1 MLPVAFRLSSAPRRH
16 RIVNT
21 APKVTAPKIEAI
33 VSSVTDIP
41 KARTACIAVARGS
54 SSQPSGFYLAIW
66 RMCLPLLSS
75 ILFSQFRKS
84 GKGFLLDMTDSI
96 LETISNEYAAA
107 AEKVGG
113 SVVAVHARRW
123 MPTSGIEWKKG
134 VVVTVHHGVQRDED
148 IKVLLVGGR
157 AVSAKLVGRDPSTD
171 IAVLKIEDGSSGAP
185 QLGDSTSLR
194 LGHLVLALGRTRRG
208 DLVASSGIIGGISGE
223 WRNQRGGQLDQHIR
237 LDLALYPGFS
247 GGPLLNA
254 RGEVVGVNTRGLAH
268 GRAVTVPVAT
278 VNRVVEELLKKGHIA
293 RPYLGIAMQPVEVPE
308 NMRSRLPAQMRVGL
322 LVMQVENGGPAE
334 RAGVLLGDVLFEVS
348 GETVEHVDAIQD
360 SLAAAKIGDVLQIRV
375 IRAGEI
381 KPVSITLGE
390 RAR

>member
-1 MLPVAFRLSSAPRRH
+1 V
-16 RIVNT
+16 
-21 APKVTAPKIEAI
+21 
-33 VSSVTDIP
+33 
-41 KARTACIAVARGS
+41 
-54 SSQPSGFYLAIW
+54 
-66 RMCLPLLSS
+66 
-75 ILFSQFRKS
+75 
-84 GKGFLLDMTDSI
+84 LLDMTDSI
-96 LETISNEYAAA
+96 LETISSEFASA

-148 IKVLLVGGR
+148 IKVLLDGGH
-157 AVSAKLVGRDPSTD
+157 AISAKLVGRDPHTD
-171 IAVLKIEDGSSGAP
+171 IAVLRIEEGTSSAP

-208 DLVASSGIIGGISGE
+208 DLVASSGIIGGMSGE
-223 WRNQRGGQLDQHIR
+223 WKNWRGGQLDQHIR

-254 RGEVVGVNTRGLAH
+254 RGEVVGINTRGLAH

-278 VNRVVEELLKKGHIA
+278 VNRVVEELLEKGHIA
-293 RPYLGIAMQPVEVPE
+293 RPYLGIAMQPVKVPE
-308 NMRSRLPAQMRVGL
+308 NMRSKLPTQTRVGL
-322 LVMQVENGGPAE
+322 LVMHVENDGPAE
-334 RAGVLLGDVLFEVS
+334 KAGVLLGDVLFEV
-348 GETVEHVDAIQD
+348 GGGTVEHVDAIQD
-360 SLAAAKIGDVLQIRV
+360 SLATAKIGDVLQIRV

-381 KPVSITLGE
+381 KPVSIKLGE

>member
-1 MLPVAFRLSSAPRRH
+1 VADA
-16 RIVNT
+16 
-21 APKVTAPKIEAI
+21 
-33 VSSVTDIP
+33 SSV
-41 KARTACIAVARGS
+41 
-54 SSQPSGFYLAIW
+54 AIHDPV
-66 RMCLPLLSS
+66 LKV
-75 ILFSQFRKS
+75 QES
-84 GKGFLLDMTDSI
+84 GKGLWLHMTNSI
-96 LETISNEYAAA
+96 LETISSEFASA

-148 IKVLLVGGR
+148 IRVLLQGGR

-171 IAVLKIEDGSSGAP
+171 IAVLRLEEGSSGTP
-185 QLGDSTSLR
+185 QFGDSTSLR

-223 WRNQRGGQLDQHIR
+223 WRSRRGGQLDQHIR

-247 GGPLLNA
+247 GGPLLNG
-254 RGEVVGVNTRGLAH
+254 RGEIVGMNTRGLGH

-278 VNRVVEELLKKGHIA
+278 VNRVVEELLEKGHIA

-308 NMRSRLPAQMRVGL
+308 NMRSKLPAETRAGL
-322 LVMQVENGGPAE
+322 LVMHVENGGPAE
-334 RAGVLLGDVLFEVS
+334 KAGVLLGDVLFELGGKVI
-348 GETVEHVDAIQD
+348 EHVDAVQD
-360 SLAAAKIGDVLQIRV
+360 SLSTAKIGDVLQIRV

-381 KPVSITLGE
+381 KPVLVTLGD
-390 RAR
+390 RTR

>member
-1 MLPVAFRLSSAPRRH
+1 MA
-16 RIVNT
+16 N
-21 APKVTAPKIEAI
+21 
-33 VSSVTDIP
+33 
-41 KARTACIAVARGS
+41 
-54 SSQPSGFYLAIW
+54 
-66 RMCLPLLSS
+66 
-75 ILFSQFRKS
+75 
-84 GKGFLLDMTDSI
+84 SI
-96 LETISNEYAAA
+96 LETISNEFAAA
-107 AEKVGG
+107 AEKAGS

-148 IKVLLVGGR
+148 IKVLLDGGR
-157 AVSAKLVGRDPSTD
+157 AVSAKLAGRDPSTD
-171 IAVLKIEDGSSGAP
+171 LAVLRVEEVTSGAP

-223 WRNQRGGQLDQHIR
+223 WRNRRGGQLDQHIR

-254 RGEVVGVNTRGLAH
+254 RGEVVGVNTRGLGH

-278 VNRVVEELLKKGHIA
+278 VNRVVEELLEKGRIA

-308 NMRSRLPAQMRVGL
+308 NMRAKLPAETRVGL
-322 LVMQVENGGPAE
+322 LVMHIENGGPAE
-334 RAGVLLGDVLFEVS
+334 KAGVLLGDVLFEV
-348 GETVEHVDAIQD
+348 GGKTVGHLDAIQD
-360 SLAAAKIGDVLQIRV
+360 SLATAKIGDVLEIRL

-381 KPVSITLGE
+381 KAVSVALGE
-390 RAR
+390 RTR